1 VFSKTGQADGWA
13 GTIIMKTCRYVV
25 IIPVRDEDAFIGR
38 ALESLATQ
46 DIPPVECVVVNDGST
61 DDTGAIA
68 ERFAARHAWLHV
80 VHRKD
85 RGHRASGVGVM
96 EAFAAGL
103 ATLRTAEWD
112 FLVKL
117 DADLSFGPSYFRL
130 CFERFDMDSRLGIG
144 GGSICVDRNG
154 ASVVEYTGDP
164 AFHVRG
170 ATKIYRRACWDEIG
184 GLVRSTG
191 WDTIDEIMAN
201 QLGWKTG
208 TFADITLLQHRVT
221 GGAGSLW
228 RDYVKNGRANYL
240 TGYHPLF
247 MLIKC
252 ARRLFM
258 GGYVKNAAGLWWG
271 FLVAWVRRMPRPVD
285 RSVVDYIRREQ
296 MNFLLG
302 RPSLWSRQR

>member
-1 VFSKTGQADGWA
+1 
-13 GTIIMKTCRYVV
+13 MKTRQYVV
-25 IIPVRDEDAFIGR
+25 IMPVRDEEAFIGR
-38 ALESLATQ
+38 TLAALAGQEDVPT
-46 DIPPVECVVVNDGST
+46 ECVVVNDGST
-61 DDTGAIA
+61 DGTGAIA
-68 ERFAARHAWLHV
+68 DRFAIQHPWLHV

-103 ATLRTAEWD
+103 AALRNTDWD

-117 DADLSFGPSYFRL
+117 DADLSFGPAYFRL
-130 CFERFDMDSRLGIG
+130 CFSRFDADALLGIG
-144 GGSICVDRNG
+144 GGAICVERNG
-154 ASVVEYTGDP
+154 APMVECCGDP

-170 ATKIYRRACWDEIG
+170 ATKIYRRACWDQIG

-201 QLGWKTG
+201 QHGWKTG
-208 TFADITLLQHRVT
+208 TFTDITLLQHRVT

-247 MLIKC
+247 MFVKC
-252 ARRLFM
+252 ARRLFKRPY
-258 GGYVKNAAGLWWG
+258 GKNAAGLWWG
-271 FLVAWVRRMPRPVD
+271 FLVAWMRRVPRPID
-285 RSVVDYIRREQ
+285 RSVVTYIRREQ
-296 MNFLLG
+296 MNCLLG